1 MEDNEITNE
10 ALNDLEKIFKDYIL
24 DKVQESITS
33 DLKDYLEVLKED
45 NNRSIKLATKS
56 LASSIT
62 NQINIYNN
70 SKEEILMSFD
80 ELLKK
85 TDKGNDSIT
94 KYITDLETKIEN
106 GNEQSEDTSNLIVR
120 NLKINRVINISLS
133 ILILIGI
140 IADIIFN
147 MLK

>member
-10 ALNDLEKIFKDYIL
+10 ALNDLEKIFKDYIV
-24 DKVQESITS
+24 DKVQEAITS
-33 DLKDYLEVLKED
+33 DLKDFLEVLKED
-45 NNRSIKLATKS
+45 NRSIKLATKS

-94 KYITDLETKIEN
+94 KYVTELETKIEN
-106 GNEQSEDTSNLIVR
+106 VKEKSEETSNLIVR
-120 NLKINRVINISLS
+120 NLKINRVINIKF
-133 ILILIGI
+133 LIV
-140 IADIIFN
+140 
-147 MLK
+147 

>member
-10 ALNDLEKIFKDYIL
+10 ALNDLEKIFKDYIV

-33 DLKDYLEVLKED
+33 DLKDFLEVLKED
-45 NNRSIKLATKS
+45 NRSIKLATKS

-94 KYITDLETKIEN
+94 KYVTDLETKIEN
-106 GNEQSEDTSNLIVR
+106 VKEKSEETSNLIVR
-120 NLKINRVINISLS
+120 NLKINRVINISS
-133 ILILIGI
+133 FILILIGI

>member
-10 ALNDLEKIFKDYIL
+10 ALNDLEKIFKDYIV

-33 DLKDYLEVLKED
+33 DLKDFLEVLKED

-94 KYITDLETKIEN
+94 KYVTDLETKIEN

-120 NLKINRVINISLS
+120 NLKINRVINISFS

>member
-10 ALNDLEKIFKDYIL
+10 ALNDLEKIFKDYIV

-33 DLKDYLEVLKED
+33 DLKDFREVLMED
-45 NNRSIKLATKS
+45 NHYIKKAIKS
-56 LASSIT
+56 LGSSIT

-80 ELLKK
+80 ELIKK
-85 TDKGNDSIT
+85 TDKSNDSIT
-94 KYITDLETKIEN
+94 KYVTELETKIEN
-106 GNEQSEDTSNLIVR
+106 VKEKSEETSNLIVR
-120 NLKINRVINISLS
+120 NLKINRVINISS
-133 ILILIGI
+133 FILILIGI

>member
-10 ALNDLEKIFKDYIL
+10 ALNDLEKIFKDYIV
-24 DKVQESITS
+24 DKVQESITN
-33 DLKDYLEVLKED
+33 DLKDFLEVLMED
-45 NNRSIKLATKS
+45 NRSIKSATKS
-56 LASSIT
+56 LGSSIT

-70 SKEEILMSFD
+70 SKEEILISFD

-85 TDKGNDSIT
+85 TDKSNDSIT
-94 KYITDLETKIEN
+94 KYVIELETKIEN
-106 GNEQSEDTSNLIVR
+106 VKEKSEETSNLIVR
-120 NLKINRVINISLS
+120 NLKINRVINISFS
-133 ILILIGI
+133 VLILIGI

>member
-10 ALNDLEKIFKDYIL
+10 ALNDLEKIFKDYIV

-120 NLKINRVINISLS
+120 NLKINRVINISFS

>member
-10 ALNDLEKIFKDYIL
+10 ALNDLEKIFKDYIV

-33 DLKDYLEVLKED
+33 DLKDFLGVLKED
-45 NNRSIKLATKS
+45 NRSIKLATKS

-85 TDKGNDSIT
+85 ADKGNDSIT
-94 KYITDLETKIEN
+94 KYVTDLETKIEN

-120 NLKINRVINISLS
+120 NLKINRVINISFS

>member
-1 MEDNEITNE
+1 MADNEITNE
-10 ALNDLEKIFKDYIL
+10 ALNDLEKIFKDYIV

-33 DLKDYLEVLKED
+33 DLKDFREVLMEE
-45 NNRSIKLATKS
+45 NHSIKKEIKS
-56 LASSIT
+56 LGSSIT

-85 TDKGNDSIT
+85 TDKSNDSIT
-94 KYITDLETKIEN
+94 KYVTELETKIEN
-106 GNEQSEDTSNLIVR
+106 VKEKSEETSNLIVR
-120 NLKINRVINISLS
+120 NLKINRVINISS
-133 ILILIGI
+133 FILILIGI

>member
-10 ALNDLEKIFKDYIL
+10 ALNDLEKIFKDYIV

-33 DLKDYLEVLKED
+33 DLKDFLEVLKED

-94 KYITDLETKIEN
+94 KYVTDLETKIEN

-120 NLKINRVINISLS
+120 NLKINRVINISFS

-140 IADIIFN
+140 IANIIFN

>member
-1 MEDNEITNE
+1 MEDNEIINE
-10 ALNDLEKIFKDYIL
+10 ALNDLEKIFKDYIV

-33 DLKDYLEVLKED
+33 DLKDFLEVLKED
-45 NNRSIKLATKS
+45 NRSIKLATKS

-94 KYITDLETKIEN
+94 KYVTDLETKIEN
-106 GNEQSEDTSNLIVR
+106 GNEQSEDTSNLIIR
-120 NLKINRVINISLS
+120 NLKINRVINISFS

>member
-10 ALNDLEKIFKDYIL
+10 ALNDLEKIFKDYIV

-33 DLKDYLEVLKED
+33 DLKDFLEVLKED
-45 NNRSIKLATKS
+45 NRSIKLATKS

-94 KYITDLETKIEN
+94 KYVT
-106 GNEQSEDTSNLIVR
+106 
-120 NLKINRVINISLS
+120 
-133 ILILIGI
+133 
-140 IADIIFN
+140 
-147 MLK
+147 

>member
-10 ALNDLEKIFKDYIL
+10 ALNDLEKIFKDYIV

-33 DLKDYLEVLKED
+33 DLKDFLEVLKED
-45 NNRSIKLATKS
+45 NRSIKLATKS

-80 ELLKK
+80 ELLTK

-94 KYITDLETKIEN
+94 KYVTELETKIEN
-106 GNEQSEDTSNLIVR
+106 VKEKSEETSNLIVR
-120 NLKINRVINISLS
+120 NLKINRVINISS
-133 ILILIGI
+133 FILILIGI

>member
-10 ALNDLEKIFKDYIL
+10 ALNDLEKIFKDYIV

-33 DLKDYLEVLKED
+33 DLKDFREVLMEE
-45 NNRSIKLATKS
+45 NHSIKKEIKS
-56 LASSIT
+56 LGSSIT

-85 TDKGNDSIT
+85 TDKSNDSIT
-94 KYITDLETKIEN
+94 KYVTELETKIEN
-106 GNEQSEDTSNLIVR
+106 VKEKSEETSNLIVR
-120 NLKINRVINISLS
+120 NLKINRVINISS
-133 ILILIGI
+133 FILILIGI

>member
-10 ALNDLEKIFKDYIL
+10 ALNDLEKIFKDYIV
-24 DKVQESITS
+24 DKVQKSITS
-33 DLKDYLEVLKED
+33 DLKDFLEVLKED
-45 NNRSIKLATKS
+45 NRSIKLATKS

-94 KYITDLETKIEN
+94 KYVTDLETKIEN
-106 GNEQSEDTSNLIVR
+106 GNEQSEDTSNLIIR
-120 NLKINRVINISLS
+120 NLKINRVINISFS

>member
-10 ALNDLEKIFKDYIL
+10 ALNDLEKIFKDYIV

-33 DLKDYLEVLKED
+33 DLKDFLEVLKED

-85 TDKGNDSIT
+85 TDR
-94 KYITDLETKIEN
+94 E
-106 GNEQSEDTSNLIVR
+106 IV
-120 NLKINRVINISLS
+120 KCC
-133 ILILIGI
+133 G
-140 IADIIFN
+140 
-147 MLK
+147 

>member
-10 ALNDLEKIFKDYIL
+10 ALNDLEKIFKDYIV

-33 DLKDYLEVLKED
+33 DLKDFLEVLKED
-45 NNRSIKLATKS
+45 NRSIKLATKS

-94 KYITDLETKIEN
+94 KYVTDLETKIEN

-120 NLKINRVINISLS
+120 NLKINRVINISFS

>member
-10 ALNDLEKIFKDYIL
+10 ALNDLEKIFKDYIV

-33 DLKDYLEVLKED
+33 DLKDFLEVLKED
-45 NNRSIKLATKS
+45 NRSIKLATKS

-85 TDKGNDSIT
+85 TDKRNDSIT
-94 KYITDLETKIEN
+94 KYVT
-106 GNEQSEDTSNLIVR
+106 
-120 NLKINRVINISLS
+120 
-133 ILILIGI
+133 
-140 IADIIFN
+140 
-147 MLK
+147 

>member
-10 ALNDLEKIFKDYIL
+10 ALNDLEKIFKDYIV

-33 DLKDYLEVLKED
+33 DLKDFLEVLKED
-45 NNRSIKLATKS
+45 NRSIKLATKS

-94 KYITDLETKIEN
+94 KYVTDLETKIEN

-120 NLKINRVINISLS
+120 NLKINRVINISFS
-133 ILILIGI
+133 ILVLIGI

>member
-10 ALNDLEKIFKDYIL
+10 ALNDLEKIFKDYIV

-33 DLKDYLEVLKED
+33 DLKDFREVLMEE
-45 NNRSIKLATKS
+45 NHSIKKEIKS
-56 LASSIT
+56 LGSSIT

-94 KYITDLETKIEN
+94 KYVTDLETKIEN
-106 GNEQSEDTSNLIVR
+106 GNEQSEDTSNLIIR
-120 NLKINRVINISLS
+120 NLKINRVINISFS

>member
-120 NLKINRVINISLS
+120 NLKINRVINISFS

>member
-10 ALNDLEKIFKDYIL
+10 ALNDLEKIFKDYIV

-33 DLKDYLEVLKED
+33 DLNDLKDFLEVLRED
-45 NNRSIKLATKS
+45 NSSIKSATKS
-56 LASSIT
+56 LGSSIT

-70 SKEEILMSFD
+70 SKEEILISFD

-85 TDKGNDSIT
+85 TDKSNDSIT
-94 KYITDLETKIEN
+94 KYVTELETKIEN
-106 GNEQSEDTSNLIVR
+106 VKEKSEETSNLIVR
-120 NLKINRVINISLS
+120 NLKINRVINISFF

-140 IADIIFN
+140 IADII
-147 MLK
+147 LK

>member
-10 ALNDLEKIFKDYIL
+10 ALNDLEKIFKDYIV

-33 DLKDYLEVLKED
+33 DLKDFLEVLKED
-45 NNRSIKLATKS
+45 NRSIKLATKS

-94 KYITDLETKIEN
+94 KYVTELETKIEN
-106 GNEQSEDTSNLIVR
+106 VKEKSEETSNLIVR
-120 NLKINRVINISLS
+120 NLKINRVINISS
-133 ILILIGI
+133 FILILIGI

>member
-10 ALNDLEKIFKDYIL
+10 ALNDLEKIFKDYIV

-33 DLKDYLEVLKED
+33 DLKDFLEVLKED
-45 NNRSIKLATKS
+45 NRSIKLATKS

-94 KYITDLETKIEN
+94 KYVTDLETKIEN
-106 GNEQSEDTSNLIVR
+106 GNEQSEDTSNLIIR
-120 NLKINRVINISLS
+120 NLKINRVINISFS

>member
-10 ALNDLEKIFKDYIL
+10 ALNDLEKIFKDYIV

-33 DLKDYLEVLKED
+33 DLKDFLEVLKED
-45 NNRSIKLATKS
+45 NRSIKLATKS

-94 KYITDLETKIEN
+94 KYVTDLETKIEN
-106 GNEQSEDTSNLIVR
+106 GNEQSEDTSNLIIR
-120 NLKINRVINISLS
+120 NLKINRVIDISFS